1 MSHTNCMI
9 DSMIRDSI
17 CEDRI
22 IRASHTS
29 LLAAELDDCC
39 GGSTETGSEIQYWGG
54 AAGQEWRIHLVCG
67 SVRRGTW

>member
-1 MSHTNCMI
+1 MSHTNCML

-29 LLAAELDDCC
+29 GLAAELDDCC
-39 GGSTETGSEIQYWGG
+39 DGSAETGSEIQYWGG
-54 AAGQEWRIHLVCG
+54 EAGSEWRIHLVCG
-67 SVRRGTW
+67 ANLRGTW